1 MRQALHIFKK
11 DVRQFWFQIIL
22 VLAVTAMF
30 AYADITPWPNVS
42 TAAGSAGIAS

>member
-11 DVRQFWFQIIL
+11 DVRQFWYQIVL

-30 AYADITPWPNVS
+30 AHQP
-42 TAAGSAGIAS
+42 